1 MAAVS
6 VVPSQPLQEDEV
18 PTIGLLSVWEDHS
31 CPEHSVPCFI
41 KTGTSDGPQKGK
53 SFHMCCMK
61 GCKYAKSTTIT
72 AALCP
77 AHKQLVAAR
86 KFFGDKVI
94 YRCKASA
101 EDSWCGSEAVR
112 KHSKAPG
119 PAQAGNEPKPTLEK
133 VDAVGQLSQQMTDL
147 SLTSIQRDIEQVTA
161 DLVSRRRFWFPCLFL
176 GFLIF

>member
-6 VVPSQPLQEDEV
+6 VPASQGDEG

-101 EDSWCGSEAVR
+101 EDSWCGSEPVR
-112 KHSKAPG
+112 KLSK
-119 PAQAGNEPKPTLEK
+119 PAQAGNNEPKPSLEK

-161 DLVSRRRFWFPCLFL
+161 DLVSRRHFSFPCLFIGL
-176 GFLIF
+176 LIF